1 LPGHLAD
8 SKVFRDVNR
17 AIVEDGKKPAE
28 GRPVLMGITKASLAT
43 ESWLSAASF
52 QETTR
57 VLTEAAIDGKSD
69 HLVGL
74 KENIIIGK
82 LIPAGTG
89 MDRYN
94 LFDVSAPD
102 YVPMAYY
109 SSDDESDPAAYLAGL
124 KGTYVADDQTQD
136 LAETIESVTSDV
148 SEVVNAVTGR
158 DTDLDNGFDDSPDS
172 EIAQ

>member
-1 LPGHLAD
+1 
-8 SKVFRDVNR
+8 
-17 AIVEDGKKPAE
+17 
-28 GRPVLMGITKASLAT
+28 MGITKASLAT

-102 YVPMAYY
+102 YVPMPYY
-109 SSDDESDPAAYLAGL
+109 SSDDEADPAAYLAGL
-124 KGTYVADDQTQD
+124 QGNYVADD
-136 LAETIESVTSDV
+136 EPVE
-148 SEVVNAVTGR
+148 EVVDEVVANEIDAEPDFETVSDATAQALESAPDAGFATDSDDVT
-158 DTDLDNGFDDSPDS
+158 DTD
-172 EIAQ
+172 IAQ